1 VSAVKVVVRSVLVV
15 AALATSGCIVEQA
28 PAPSSSLGTVEIQW
42 TINGRVDSNLCSQSS
57 AATLAVD
64 LYDSRG
70 YAVGSYDASCGA
82 FATSVGLYDGSYSA
96 DARLLDASG
105 RARSTT
111 VSIAPF
117 WVRAGSTLVVPIDF
131 PSSSFY

>member
-1 VSAVKVVVRSVLVV
+1 MKLLARSVIVV
-15 AALATSGCIVEQA
+15 AALAATGCIVEQA
-28 PAPSSSLGTVEIQW
+28 PVPMSSLGTVELQW
-42 TINGRVDSNLCSQSS
+42 TINGRVDANLCSQSS

-64 LYDSRG
+64 VFDSRG

-82 FATSVGLYDGSYSA
+82 FATSIDLYDGSYSA
-96 DARLLDASG
+96 DARLLDAGG

-111 VSIAPF
+111 VSVAPF

-131 PSSSFY
+131 PASSFY